1 MDIEIIPKTKA
12 AIPAI
17 MANRIAT
24 ATAIAVPSAAPK
36 ASATPPTSAGSDP
49 RSLPAV
55 SKKKTAMH
63 PNGIVNPENSLATIF
78 LFLFFLNYSR
88 FFNSLFSLIISSSRF
103 SIVFPPYLFLIIY
116 ELEIMSN

>member
-36 ASATPPTSAGSDP
+36 ASATPPTSSGFDP
-49 RSLPAV
+49 RSLLAV
-55 SKKKTAMH
+55 SKKKRVMN
-63 PNGIVNPENSLATIF
+63 PKGIVNPENT
-78 LFLFFLNYSR
+78 
-88 FFNSLFSLIISSSRF
+88 
-103 SIVFPPYLFLIIY
+103 
-116 ELEIMSN
+116 